1 MDEINKTSKQLRD
14 GEPCGHPGCLA
25 HISHPCE
32 VCGRI
37 GGRMDEIDKKIEEY
51 CQIIE
56 KKAVTIYGEDDDPFG
71 SVLDDRN
78 TLVRI
83 GRQLIEQLKEC
94 RRENGELNRLF
105 DLQQTRMNKA
115 VAMWRKAT
123 GKEDTLPDLGD
134 LLEWLMGVIKQET
147 GTLTPNLN
155 RYLSKRDIERHAKE
169 ACKKALYSKIK
180 RAPGTKFPYV
190 PWRDIEQAI
199 DEAKIE

>member
-71 SVLDDRN
+71 SVLD
-78 TLVRI
+78 
-83 GRQLIEQLKEC
+83 
-94 RRENGELNRLF
+94 
-105 DLQQTRMNKA
+105 
-115 VAMWRKAT
+115 
-123 GKEDTLPDLGD
+123 
-134 LLEWLMGVIKQET
+134 
-147 GTLTPNLN
+147 
-155 RYLSKRDIERHAKE
+155 
-169 ACKKALYSKIK
+169 
-180 RAPGTKFPYV
+180 
-190 PWRDIEQAI
+190 
-199 DEAKIE
+199 

>member
-1 MDEINKTSKQLRD
+1 MNDT
-14 GEPCGHPGCLA
+14 
-25 HISHPCE
+25 
-32 VCGRI
+32 
-37 GGRMDEIDKKIEEY
+37 DKKIAKQIKTWLHYEE
-51 CQIIE
+51 
-56 KKAVTIYGEDDDPFG
+56 T
-71 SVLDDRN
+71 
-78 TLVRI
+78 
-83 GRQLIEQLKEC
+83 IEQKIERLSSNYKIDKDKEGLWLIDELKKC
-94 RRENGELNRLF
+94 REKNTELNRLF
-105 DLQQTRMNKA
+105 DLQQTRMNEA

-123 GKEDTLPDLGD
+123 GKEDTIPDLGD

>member
-1 MDEINKTSKQLRD
+1 MNEKPITTLGPWSYHNPIDMAADEQSFSVNK
-14 GEPCGHPGCLA
+14 
-25 HISHPCE
+25 E
-32 VCGRI
+32 VKW
-37 GGRMDEIDKKIEEY
+37 MNKIDKRIEKIEKGTPVY
-51 CQIIE
+51 DCQGIIVCYIENDADKAWLIDSYKKCRE
-56 KKAVTIYGEDDDPFG
+56 K
-71 SVLDDRN
+71 N
-78 TLVRI
+78 T
-83 GRQLIEQLKEC
+83 
-94 RRENGELNRLF
+94 ELNRLF
-105 DLQQTRMNKA
+105 DLQQTRMNEA

-123 GKEDTLPDLGD
+123 GKEDTIPDLGD

>member
-94 RRENGELNRLF
+94 REELK
-105 DLQQTRMNKA
+105 QQDSKIRDRD
-115 VAMWRKAT
+115 W
-123 GKEDTLPDLGD
+123 
-134 LLEWLMGVIKQET
+134 LLEEWLATPFFET
-147 GTLTPNLN
+147 KAEWEKWVNWFREEVEQVVENAKPLT
-155 RYLSKRDIERHAKE
+155 IEQRTKE
-169 ACKKALYSKIK
+169 ACFKAGWDWIIRMLGIYPK
-180 RAPGTKFPYV
+180 RDEEDFK
-190 PWRDIEQAI
+190 QAI
-199 DEAKIE
+199 DEAKIEG